1 MIDCGSARVL
11 GAGHS
16 PFGLFAMVYTDSVH
30 NVAQTGFGDGT
41 NELYDR
47 SIQTRSVY
55 EITHP
60 LFLAEPVRRTLRML
74 SNSSARRLPLQAL
87 ST

>member
-1 MIDCGSARVL
+1 MAHG
-11 GAGHS
+11 
-16 PFGLFAMVYTDSVH
+16 DSVH

-47 SIQTRSVY
+47 SIESKSVY
-55 EITHP
+55 EIAHP
-60 LFLAEPVRRTLRML
+60 FSLAEPVRRTLRMP
-74 SNSSARRLPLQAL
+74 SNSSAKRSAKRLLPLPAL